1 VRPDRSKAPHPPNV
15 KGEPDQTSPMASWRL
30 REPGCPACA
39 ARREAETNALAW
51 FFLENYRER
60 ATLRALTNS
69 CYCVR
74 HLAALL
80 ARPEPK
86 LSVTFEYLVREEIRL
101 VRRFRD
107 ELRRKR
113 WAPLRR
119 SKAGERRLPRHA
131 RPADEP
137 CRCPLCESGATAAT
151 VAIEEVLSLLEAE
164 EGRAAYAASDGLCG
178 PHAWVALRDAPAESA
193 GWLAADVERRL
204 QSIGAELSR
213 YFAYQRGE
221 DQAYVDS
228 DAWVRATRLVWG
240 ESAGSEREL
249 SRDAATAPVTT

>member
-1 VRPDRSKAPHPPNV
+1 MP
-15 KGEPDQTSPMASWRL
+15 L
-30 REPGCPACA
+30 L
-39 ARREAETNALAW
+39 ARYLA
-51 FFLENYRER
+51 
-60 ATLRALTNS
+60 
-69 CYCVR
+69 R
-74 HLAALL
+74 HLGRAPESNLLAPAALL
-80 ARPEPK
+80 AQTVAGTKTIGNLR
-86 LSVTFEYLVREEIRL
+86 SEE
-101 VRRFRD
+101 
-107 ELRRKR
+107 
-113 WAPLRR
+113 RR